1 MKKRILQIVII
12 LILLLFLI
20 GTIRQVIKLNSAK
33 SKIGKAEQKLENLK
47 SENEKLRQEHDFR
60 QTQGFIEEA
69 ARNQLGLAKEG
80 ETIVI
85 LPKVEGAKT
94 EEIKKESGIKFWF
107 DRLFGS

>member
-1 MKKRILQIVII
+1 MRRRILQIAII
-12 LILLLFLI
+12 VILLLFLI
-20 GTIRQVIKLNSAK
+20 GTARQVIKLNSAK

-47 SENEKLRQEHDFR
+47 TENEKLRQEIDFR

-80 ETIVI
+80 ETVVI
-85 LPKVEGAKT
+85 LPKVEGVRK
-94 EEIKKESGIKFWF
+94 EEVKKESGIKFWF